1 MTAYFLS
8 IILILIARFLAG
20 VFAGLLWLTMVGYAT
35 KMVRDDKKDRATI
48 IVILDVPI
56 ALSIGIPLVGTSIGQ
71 LIGCLTIRGT
81 IHSHVLFFCILNLY
95 IHSTKENIDNNR

>member
-20 VFAGLLWLTMVGYAT
+20 VFAGLLWLMMVGYAT

-48 IVILDVPI
+48 IVILGVTI
-56 ALSIGIPLVGTSIGQ
+56 AL
-71 LIGCLTIRGT
+71 LISVTEAQTTIRAPLRIRSLLSAIPFT
-81 IHSHVLFFCILNLY
+81 IA
-95 IHSTKENIDNNR
+95 T

>member
-20 VFAGLLWLTMVGYAT
+20 VFAGLLWLMMVGYAT

-48 IVILDVPI
+48 IVILGVPI
-56 ALSIGIPLVGTSIGQ
+56 ALLIGIPFGTSIGQ
-71 LIGCLTIRGT
+71 LIGRLTIRET
-81 IHSHVLFFCILNLY
+81 IHSHVLFFVY
-95 IHSTKENIDNNR
+95 